1 MCSISIYKYLLF
13 SFYRNTRIIMIYVHV
28 SIATLLVWLTLD
40 VEVYGVALHPGHVVG
55 GEAGVGPLVLPLDVL
70 HGEAVAWYDNAAS
83 LVLMYGVSLQRIATL
98 FIIMVSVATARVQH
112 RDTQT
117 QPIFI

>member
-1 MCSISIYKYLLF
+1 
-13 SFYRNTRIIMIYVHV
+13 MIYVHV
-28 SIATLLVWLTLD
+28 SIATLQVWLTLD

-70 HGEAVAWYDNAAS
+70 HGEAVAWYDNAAR

>member
-13 SFYRNTRIIMIYVHV
+13 SFYRNTRIIMIFVHV
-28 SIATLLVWLTLD
+28 SIATLQVWLTLD
-40 VEVYGVALHPGHVVG
+40 VEVYGLALHPGNVVG

-70 HGEAVAWYDNAAS
+70 HGEAVAWYDKAAS